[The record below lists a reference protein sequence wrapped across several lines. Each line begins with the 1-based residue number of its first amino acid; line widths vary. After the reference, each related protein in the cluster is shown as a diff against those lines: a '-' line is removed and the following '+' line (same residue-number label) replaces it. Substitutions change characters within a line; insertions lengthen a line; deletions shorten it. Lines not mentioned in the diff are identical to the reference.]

1 MYAVILGKGKGEAFL
16 VSDECAKVL
25 LDAVDLYMTRSDGT
39 PIMWFT
45 ELTEAVHQAAQ
56 FGLVVYYSQDPRRND
71 GSCYVWATRRLRR
84 AVIKQIP
91 DDVLHVWLRNT
102 TTNAE
107 HMLKE
112 QEYVLRCRRETNRKA
127 AYGDMLETICQ
138 LDNYVDETERVND
151 ALNAEIKD
159 LREQLAVQNTGF
171 MVVGAQNEYLQHRVG
186 QLKRENALHVQ
197 QVLYLTRELDQAKA
211 EYAWLSSRTSN
222 NKEQSAMKFNLEMK
236 DVTIGGEVV
245 VSSLTIN
252 AEASDEML
260 VKCYDTFATF
270 TKTLL
275 NPPKPICTCRDGD
288 EDKRPSAI
296 IRPRAK
302 SNHENDFM
310 PGDMD

>member
-16 VSDECAKVL
+16 VRDECAKAL
-25 LDAVDLYMTRSDGT
+25 ATIIAMHATR
-39 PIMWFT
+39 PAPLFT
-45 ELTEAVHQAAQ
+45 WLTEAIHKAAQ
-56 FGLVVYYSQDPRRND
+56 FGLVSYYSQDPRGSD
-71 GSCYVWATRRLRR
+71 GWCYVWATRALRR

-112 QEYVLRCRRETNRKA
+112 QEHVLQCRRETNRKA

-186 QLKRENALHVQ
+186 QLKRESVRHVQ

-211 EYAWLSSRTSN
+211 EYAWLSSKTSN

-236 DVTIGGEVV
+236 DVTCGGTVV
-245 VSSLTIN
+245 ISSLTVN

-275 NPPKPICTCRDGD
+275 NPPKHTCTCRDGN
-288 EDKRPSAI
+288 EDKRPS
-296 IRPRAK
+296 PVVKPHAK
-302 SNHENDFM
+302 SNHENAFM

>member
-1 MYAVILGKGKGEAFL
+1 MYAVILGKGKRESFL
-16 VSDECAKVL
+16 VSDECASFML
-25 LDAVDLYMTRSDGT
+25 EAVSLYCSHSGYPT
-39 PIMWFT
+39 PWFT
-45 ELTEAVHQAAQ
+45 RLTEAVHKAAQ
-56 FGLVVYYSQDPRRND
+56 HGLVFYYSQDPRGDD
-71 GSCYVWATRRLRR
+71 GWCYVWATRRLRR

-186 QLKRENALHVQ
+186 QLKRESVRHVQ

-211 EYAWLSSRTSN
+211 EYAWLSSKTSN

-236 DVTIGGEVV
+236 DVTSGGTVAI
-245 VSSLTIN
+245 SSLTIN
-252 AEASDEML
+252 AEVPDEML
-260 VKCYDTFATF
+260 DLLSTVVK
-270 TKTLL
+270 
-275 NPPKPICTCRDGD
+275 NMVKPQKHTCTCRDGD

-302 SNHENDFM
+302 GNHENDFM